1 MPGAN
6 THPTRH
12 PDGNVVLQ
20 HQSRSFGAR
29 EFEYGHADFECVR
42 SLIYERAGIALNENK
57 AEMVYS
63 RLVKRLR
70 ALTLSSFAAY
80 LALLHDADHPE
91 WEHFVNALTT
101 NQTDFFREAHHFP
114 ILAAHALSV
123 AQRPLQLWSAASATG
138 EEPYSMAMTLCEAFG
153 TLSPPA
159 RIVATDLD
167 TGVLAKAR
175 EGIYS
180 AERISGVAAERI
192 KRFFLKGK
200 GAREGTVRVRSE
212 VRALVEFQQLNLR
225 TDGWRLDGP
234 FDAIFCHNVLIYFDK
249 PTQYQVLKRLAA
261 RLTPAGLLF
270 AGHSESLLHAA
281 DLFQPCGKTVYRLA
295 HDQSTAARYG

>member
-6 THPTRH
+6 SP
-12 PDGNVVLQ
+12 PPKNAVLQ
-20 HQSRSFGAR
+20 RESRSFEAR
-29 EFEYGHADFECVR
+29 EFEYGNADFELVC

-63 RLVKRLR
+63 RLVRRLR
-70 ALTLSSFAAY
+70 ALTLKSFATY
-80 LALLHDADHPE
+80 LALLSDANHPE

-114 ILAAHALSV
+114 ILAAHALNV

-138 EEPYSMAMTLCEAFG
+138 EEPFSMAMTLCEAFG
-153 TLSPPA
+153 TLAPPIH
-159 RIVATDLD
+159 IVATDLD

-175 EGIYS
+175 EGIYA
-180 AERISGVAAERI
+180 AERISGLAPERI

-200 GAREGTVRVRSE
+200 GAREGTVRVRPE
-212 VRALVEFQQLNLR
+212 VRALVEFLPLNLR
-225 TDGWRLDGP
+225 TEGWEVNGP
-234 FDAIFCHNVLIYFDK
+234 FDAIFCRNVLIYFDK
-249 PTQYQVLKRLAA
+249 PTQYQVLRRLAA
-261 RLTPAGLLF
+261 HLTPTGLLF

-281 DLFQPCGKTVYRLA
+281 DLFRPCGKTVYRLA
-295 HDQSTAARYG
+295 HDKSGVTLHG